1 MSIKNQM
8 NPAQTASPSQP
19 LTGADVVVLSLIH
32 HEVDT
37 VFAYPG
43 GAVIPLH
50 QAYSR
55 YEDKLRIVLP
65 RHEQGGGFAAQGY
78 ARSTGKVGVC
88 SATSGPGAANL
99 LTAIADAKM
108 DSIPL
113 VAITGQVGSN
123 VIGTDAFQEM
133 PSTEVFRSITKHHML
148 IMDPN
153 DIVRGIREAFYI
165 ANSGRKGP
173 VLVDIPKNVFL
184 AQVGQPFQSEKGVTI
199 FEEPDFDCE
208 LNLPGYGE
216 KEMPTPEEEAIA
228 QWVELIRSAK
238 KPAFYIGGG
247 AIASDAS
254 EEILKLVEKTGIP
267 AASTL
272 TGLGAF
278 PAEHPLALGLLGMH
292 GSCAANKMVH
302 ECDLLMVLGARFSD
316 RVTGNAKR
324 FAPNAKIVHVDIDL
338 SEIRKIIDPALAVTG
353 DLREVLEKLNAALL
367 PMQMPDITPWVE
379 QVKEWKQRLGIS
391 YRKDSKNILPQQA
404 LEKLYEMTKDQDPI
418 VATGVGQHQMWTAQ
432 FFKINSP
439 KHWLSS
445 CGAGTMGFGLPA
457 GMGAKIANPDKM
469 VIVVEGDGSLLMN
482 IQEMGCCFCEKIP
495 VKVLLLNN
503 QYLGM
508 VFQWEDRFCRK
519 NHAQTFLGPIDDP
532 EKYLEKKDYCPTNRY
547 PDFTAIAK
555 GFGWNARTVID
566 PAELESAL
574 QEMIDAEGPY
584 LLDVA
589 IPYSEQVIPMI
600 PAGGTF
606 SDMIRE

>member
-1 MSIKNQM
+1 VSNKNLTQSSSAM
-8 NPAQTASPSQP
+8 NSSQP
-19 LTGADVVVLSLIH
+19 LTGADVVVQALIH

-55 YEDKLRIVLP
+55 YEDKIRIVLP

-108 DSIPL
+108 DSIPM
-113 VAITGQVGSN
+113 VAITGQVSTQ

-133 PSTEVFRSITKHHML
+133 PSTEVFRSITKHHIL
-148 IMDPN
+148 IMNPN
-153 DIVRGIREAFYI
+153 DIVRAMKEAFYV

-173 VLVDIPKNVFL
+173 VLVDIPKNVL
-184 AQVGQPFQSEKGVTI
+184 IAEVGKEFSGDGGTCV
-199 FEEPDFDCE
+199 FEEPDFDCAM
-208 LNLPGYGE
+208 NLPGYG
-216 KEMPTPEEEAIA
+216 PTELPTAAEESLQE
-228 QWVELIRSAK
+228 WVEALQQSR
-238 KPAFYIGGG
+238 KPAIYLGGG
-247 AIASDAS
+247 AMAAEVS
-254 EEILKLVEKTGIP
+254 EEVRILAEKYDIP
-267 AASTL
+267 VTMTL
-272 TGLGAF
+272 MGLGAF
-278 PAEHPLALGLLGMH
+278 PEEHPLSLGLLGMH
-292 GSCAANKMVH
+292 GSCAANKVIH

-324 FAPNAKIVHVDIDL
+324 FAPNAKIVHVEIDA
-338 SEIRKIIDPALAVTG
+338 SEVRKVIEPTISISG
-353 DLREVLEKLNAALL
+353 DLKDVMSRFLAKLPEKAFDTSEWSA
-367 PMQMPDITPWVE
+367 TVS
-379 QVKEWKQRLGIS
+379 EWKSKLGLA
-391 YRKDSKNILPQQA
+391 YRKNSKNILPQQA
-404 LEKLYEMTKDQDPI
+404 LEKLYELTKDQNPI

-432 FFKINSP
+432 FFKINQP

-445 CGAGTMGFGLPA
+445 GGAGTMGFGLPA
-457 GMGAKIANPDKM
+457 GMGAKVGNPDKM

-482 IQEMGCCFCEKIP
+482 IQEMACCTCEKIP

-508 VFQWEDRFCRK
+508 VYQWEDRFCRK
-519 NHAQTFLGPIDDP
+519 NHAQTFLGPIDNP
-532 EKYLEKKDYCPTNRY
+532 EKYAQTPDYCPTNRY
-547 PDFTAIAK
+547 PNFVDIAK
-555 GFGWNARTVID
+555 GFGWGARFVMD
-566 PAELESAL
+566 PAELEDAL
-574 QEMIDAEGPY
+574 QEMIAADGPF

-600 PAGGTF
+600 PAGATF
-606 SDMIRE
+606 KDIILE

>member
-1 MSIKNQM
+1 MSDKNTM
-8 NPAQTASPSQP
+8 ISAQTSQSSQP
-19 LTGADVVVLSLIH
+19 LTGSDVVVLSLIH
-32 HEVDT
+32 HGVDT

-55 YEDKLRIVLP
+55 YEDKIRVVLP

-113 VAITGQVGSN
+113 VAITGQVGTN

-133 PSTEVFRSITKHHML
+133 PSTEVFRSITKHHVL
-148 IMDPN
+148 IMNPN
-153 DIVRGIREAFYI
+153 DIVRAIKEAFYV

-173 VLVDIPKNVFL
+173 VLVDIPKNVL
-184 AQVGQPFQSEKGVTI
+184 IAQVGSVFKSESYECM
-199 FEEPDFDCE
+199 FEEPDFECE
-208 LNLPGYGE
+208 LNLPGYGVTE
-216 KEMPTPEEEAIA
+216 LPTPEDDAISQWAEAI
-228 QWVELIRSAK
+228 RTAK
-238 KPAFYIGGG
+238 KPAIYLGGG
-247 AIASDAS
+247 AIAAEAT
-254 EEILKLVEKTGIP
+254 EEVKKLVEKTQIP
-267 AASTL
+267 VASTL

-278 PAEHPLALGLLGMH
+278 PAEHPLSLGLLGMH
-292 GSCAANKMVH
+292 GSCAANKVIH

-316 RVTGNAKR
+316 RVTGNAKK
-324 FAPNAKIVHVDIDL
+324 FAPNAKIVHVDIDV
-338 SEIRKIIDPALAVTG
+338 SEIRKVINPTIAVTG
-353 DLREVLEKLNAALL
+353 DLREALKKLNAVVSAPEEGIGPWL
-367 PMQMPDITPWVE
+367 MQVA
-379 QVKEWKQRLGIS
+379 EWKQTLGLA
-391 YRKDSKNILPQQA
+391 YRKDSPNILPQQA
-404 LEKLYEMTKDQDPI
+404 LEKLYEMTKDQNPI

-432 FFKINSP
+432 FFKINEP

-482 IQEMGCCFCEKIP
+482 IQEMACCHCEKIP
-495 VKVLLLNN
+495 VKLLLLNN

-508 VFQWEDRFCRK
+508 VYQWEDRFCKK
-519 NHAQTFLGPIDDP
+519 NHAQTFLGHIDNP
-532 EKYLEKKDYCPTNRY
+532 EKYLQKADYCPTNRY
-547 PDFTAIAK
+547 PNFVDIAK
-555 GFGWNARTVID
+555 GFGWDARFVID
-566 PAELESAL
+566 PAELEDAL
-574 QEMIDAEGPY
+574 AEMIAADGPF

-606 SDMIRE
+606 GDIIRK

>member
-1 MSIKNQM
+1 MIS
-8 NPAQTASPSQP
+8 AQTSPSIQP
-19 LTGADVVVLSLIH
+19 LTGADVVVLALVH
-32 HEVDT
+32 HGVDT

-55 YEDKLRIVLP
+55 YADKIRIVLP

-113 VAITGQVGSN
+113 VAITGQVGTH

-133 PSTEVFRSITKHHML
+133 PSTEVFRSITKHHVL
-148 IMDPN
+148 IMNPN
-153 DIVRGIREAFYI
+153 EIVRAIKEAFYV

-173 VLVDIPKNVFL
+173 VLVDVPKNIL
-184 AQVGQPFQSEKGVTI
+184 IAKVGETFVGEDGTCV

-208 LNLPGYGE
+208 MDLPGYGE
-216 KEMPTPEEEAIA
+216 TELPNPTDASIAAWAEA
-228 QWVELIRSAK
+228 LKTAK
-238 KPAFYIGGG
+238 KTAIYLGGG
-247 AIASDAS
+247 AIASEATD
-254 EEILKLVEKTGIP
+254 EVLKLAEKFQIP
-267 AASTL
+267 VACTL

-278 PAEHPLALGLLGMH
+278 PAEHPLSLGLLGMH
-292 GSCAANKMVH
+292 GSVAANKVIH

-316 RVTGNAKR
+316 RVTGNAKK
-324 FAPNAKIVHVDIDL
+324 FAPNAQIVHVDIDI
-338 SEIRKIIDPALAVTG
+338 SEIRKVIDPRIAVTG
-353 DLREVLEKLNAALL
+353 DLKEVLVKLNAISPEPNAAALA
-367 PMQMPDITPWVE
+367 PWVN
-379 QVKEWKQRLGIS
+379 QVKEWKEKLGLS
-391 YRKDSKNILPQQA
+391 YQPSQTNIMPQQA
-404 LEKLYEMTKDQDPI
+404 LEALYRLTKDENPI
-418 VATGVGQHQMWTAQ
+418 VATGVGQHQMWAAQ
-432 FFKINSP
+432 FFKINQP

-457 GMGAKIANPDKM
+457 GMGAKVANPDKL
-469 VIVVEGDGSLLMN
+469 VLVVEGDGSLLMN
-482 IQEMGCCFCEKIP
+482 IQEMGTCYCEKIP
-495 VKVLLLNN
+495 VKLLLLNN

-508 VFQWEDRFCRK
+508 VYQWEDRFCKK

-532 EKYLEKKDYCPTNRY
+532 EKYLEKKDYCPTRRY
-547 PDFTAIAK
+547 PDFVAIAK
-555 GFGWNARTVID
+555 GFGWQARAIFH
-566 PAELESAL
+566 PEELEGAL
-574 QEMIDAEGPY
+574 KEMIAADGPY

-606 SDMIRE
+606 SDIIQK